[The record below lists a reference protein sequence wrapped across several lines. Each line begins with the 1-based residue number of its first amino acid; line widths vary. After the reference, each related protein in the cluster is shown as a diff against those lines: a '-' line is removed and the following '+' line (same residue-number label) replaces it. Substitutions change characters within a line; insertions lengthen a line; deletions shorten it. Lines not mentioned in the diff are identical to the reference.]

1 MTAKTRQI
9 PGTTFRSLVAYRSAD
24 NSVVHTKIYDA
35 LGKYLGTVQ
44 KVGKTR
50 VRPGGWKVW
59 GSSVMGAEFST
70 LAEAAR
76 RLAGVDAPSTPKT
89 PEFPDTEEGARAL
102 ISEAM
107 SEEAATA
114 LLARLDRGTAA
125 LVPDSAVTGV
135 WGLIDTNYQARIVL
149 YLIDGDFEADENWV
163 DEVIRTHA
171 L

>member
-1 MTAKTRQI
+1 MTSLSAFQARVLAAVSATQGRTGAGGMTIATDAQVVASHLGTSTSSVARALNSLTEKGLVLSIGLI
-9 PGTTFRSLVAYRSAD
+9 PGL
-24 NSVVHTKIYDA
+24 
-35 LGKYLGTVQ
+35 TVTGY
-44 KVGKTR
+44 VP
-50 VRPGGWKVW
+50 V
-59 GSSVMGAEFST
+59 
-70 LAEAAR
+70 
-76 RLAGVDAPSTPKT
+76 PKA